1 MHITPEMS
9 VNSWLFFCF
18 AFWCMWG
25 VTAAMA
31 LMLLYFFVM
40 CTSITC
46 MLLPLLLEQYLL
58 CVLQSEKEGE
68 CSKLLFA
75 QDCHHEGNLSS
86 ASNAVGSHALLFAWN
101 ANTLGII
108 TASRRSDPRKACY

>member
-40 CTSITC
+40 CTSITN

-58 CVLQSEKEGE
+58 CVLQSEKEGI
-68 CSKLLFA
+68 S
-75 QDCHHEGNLSS
+75 QY
-86 ASNAVGSHALLFAWN
+86 ALKNVVKVALNVW
-101 ANTLGII
+101 
-108 TASRRSDPRKACY
+108 S